1 MRGVIRPQL
10 ERKRSSSS
18 KKKKAAS
25 SKNKK
30 NDGIQ
35 KNKDAVVRRKQAAR
49 SCRTAA
55 KKTDNVEGSDDDDTT
70 DRQIQQIMDKQK
82 QRNQEIHKHRNER
95 YQRKRSIIEHSDAM
109 KKQKN
114 TSKRNTTIRNAEKDK
129 VVENTDGINHQIKTR
144 EERLSYHA
152 KRMKEYYHSKDPQE
166 KQLMLDKKSFG
177 ARRRRV
183 ARQYGA
189 LHQMDYRDVLQL
201 CKKNELIY
209 DDKKR
214 SFELNLPAI
223 QARESKELTT
233 DRDSSD
239 IRVYP
244 SIQNRIVNKNVEDG
258 ITYTNVKFKDDEL
271 GKLSICSSF
280 IFGNNHIPTV
290 ASTDNDIDNDE
301 SNLHDTVTRSV
312 TT

>member
-1 MRGVIRPQL
+1 ML
-10 ERKRSSSS
+10 
-18 KKKKAAS
+18 
-25 SKNKK
+25 
-30 NDGIQ
+30 
-35 KNKDAVVRRKQAAR
+35 
-49 SCRTAA
+49 
-55 KKTDNVEGSDDDDTT
+55 
-70 DRQIQQIMDKQK
+70 
-82 QRNQEIHKHRNER
+82 NQ
-95 YQRKRSIIEHSDAM
+95 
-109 KKQKN
+109 
-114 TSKRNTTIRNAEKDK
+114 
-129 VVENTDGINHQIKTR
+129 
-144 EERLSYHA
+144 
-152 KRMKEYYHSKDPQE
+152 
-166 KQLMLDKKSFG
+166 KSFG
-177 ARRRRV
+177 ARRRRA
-183 ARQYGA
+183 ARQYA
-189 LHQMDYRDVLQL
+189 SLNKLDYKDVLQL
-201 CKKNELIY
+201 CRKNEFIY

-290 ASTDNDIDNDE
+290 ADIDSEIDNDE